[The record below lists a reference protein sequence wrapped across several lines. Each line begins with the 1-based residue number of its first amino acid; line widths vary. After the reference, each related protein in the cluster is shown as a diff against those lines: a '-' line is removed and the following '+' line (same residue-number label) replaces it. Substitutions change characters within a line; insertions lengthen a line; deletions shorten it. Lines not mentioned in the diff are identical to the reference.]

1 MPFQGE
7 WMMCRRGTRRRAK
20 AMKEK
25 LAENPGLMLER
36 VVSKE
41 EVEEECRF
49 LRHVWRDRI
58 FTPMVTLWTFLA
70 QVLDPDSACK
80 KAVAR
85 VMTFLSVTKGLD
97 ASHDPGAYC
106 KARKR
111 LPAKLLPWL
120 TRLVAGKLAAKVEEK
135 QLWQGHRVK
144 LVDGSSVAMPD
155 TEENQAEYPQPT
167 TQKPGCGF
175 PVARIV
181 GVFDLITGAL
191 VELAIG
197 ALSLGETVLFHTL
210 RDSLER
216 GDVVVG
222 DRYFGSYADIA
233 LLLERG
239 VHGVYRLHQR
249 RPADFRKG
257 TRLGRNDRLVQWTKG
272 TRPKWLS
279 QERHDALPETLTLR
293 MVRAHRSVAGWRA
306 EKVIVVTT
314 LVDPKVYPAREITDL
329 FLRRWEVE
337 TDLGHLKT
345 TMKME
350 FLRTKSPDMI
360 RRELWAHLLAYNL
373 VRTLMWDAGSRHR
386 VAPLR
391 LSFKSAMQE
400 TMVMWPFTAGA
411 ARRCDLSKFYTAL
424 LAAIASHRIPLR
436 PHRSEP
442 RVRKRRPKNYRLMT
456 IPRHE
461 CKKGRIKRRP

>member
-1 MPFQGE
+1 M
-7 WMMCRRGTRRRAK
+7 RTRGTRQRAK
-20 AMKEK
+20 TMKEK

-36 VVSKE
+36 VVSTK
-41 EVEEECRF
+41 EVEEQCRF
-49 LRHVWRDRI
+49 LGHLWRHRI
-58 FTPMVTLWTFLA
+58 FTPMVTLWAFLA

-80 KAVAR
+80 KAVAK

-120 TRLVAGKLAAKVEEK
+120 TRLVAAKLAAKVEDK
-135 QLWQGHRVK
+135 RLWRGHRVK

-155 TEENQAEYPQPT
+155 TGDNQAEYPQPT
-167 TQKPGCGF
+167 TQTPGCGF

-191 VELAIG
+191 AELAIG
-197 ALSLGETVLFHTL
+197 ALSLGETSLFHTL
-210 RDSLER
+210 WDSLDR

-222 DRYFGSYADIA
+222 DRQFGSYADIA
-233 LLLERG
+233 LLLQRG

-257 TRLGRNDRLVQWTKG
+257 TRLGRNDRRVHWAKG
-272 TRPKWLS
+272 TRPQWLS
-279 QERHDALPETLTLR
+279 HEQHDALPDTLTVR
-293 MVRAHRSVAGWRA
+293 MVRAHCSVPGWRA

-314 LVDPKVYPAREITDL
+314 LLDPKAYPAPEITDL

-360 RRELWAHLLAYNL
+360 RRELWAHMLAYNL

-386 VAPLR
+386 AAPLR
-391 LSFKSAMQE
+391 LSFKSAME
-400 TMVMWPFTAGA
+400 EMMVMWPFTAAA
-411 ARRCDLSKFYTAL
+411 ARRCDLSKFYTSL

-456 IPRHE
+456 TPRHE
-461 CKKGRIKRRP
+461 REKRQIKKRP